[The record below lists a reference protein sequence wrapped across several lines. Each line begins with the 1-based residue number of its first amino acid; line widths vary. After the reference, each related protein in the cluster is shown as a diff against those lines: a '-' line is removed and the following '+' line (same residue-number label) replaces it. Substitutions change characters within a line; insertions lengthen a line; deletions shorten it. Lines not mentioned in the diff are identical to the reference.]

1 MTTKST
7 IFIVDDAEE
16 VLTSIQWLVE
26 SVGYMVQ
33 TFTDAECF
41 LEKVFTELPDCI
53 IFDVRMSKTSGL
65 EIQDIL
71 IKHKITVPIVF
82 VTGHADVPMAVEAM
96 KKGALDFITKP
107 INNQKLLDAINGLQK
122 CHRADQFNC
131 SEPY

>member
-7 IFIVDDAEE
+7 IFIVDDTKD

-26 SVGYMVQ
+26 SVGYTVQ
-33 TFTDAECF
+33 PFTDAECF
-41 LEKVFTELPDCI
+41 LEQVFTELPDCI
-53 IFDVRMSKTSGL
+53 ILDVRMPKTSGL

-71 IKHKITVPIVF
+71 IKEKNTVPLVF

-107 INNQKLLDAINGLQK
+107 INNQKLLDAINKGVKWTLELPS
-122 CHRADQFNC
+122 RW
-131 SEPY
+131 